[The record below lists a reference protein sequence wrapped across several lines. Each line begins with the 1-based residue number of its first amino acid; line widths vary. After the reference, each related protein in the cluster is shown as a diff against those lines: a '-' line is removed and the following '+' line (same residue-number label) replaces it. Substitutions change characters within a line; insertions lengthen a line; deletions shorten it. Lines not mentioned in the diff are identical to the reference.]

1 MSLGECNEWPCF
13 WRILENIFGAFEH
26 WLVSNCDLIFS
37 PSFAGLCSSGVCE
50 VRSSARRAC
59 FVLQGSSM
67 LLKSRSTSSSLALVL
82 QVFEASCWLM
92 ELDLS
97 VLLQLN
103 SWSIG
108 HHAWLLPL
116 RRLMCI
122 QLYKH
127 VAEVVYLWRWH
138 KLYTCSL
145 QVAPYE
151 RPALSKAYLF
161 PQGISQ
167 EKNRNFPTTCL
178 QCGLGYWLSSS

>member
-1 MSLGECNEWPCF
+1 
-13 WRILENIFGAFEH
+13 
-26 WLVSNCDLIFS
+26 
-37 PSFAGLCSSGVCE
+37 
-50 VRSSARRAC
+50 
-59 FVLQGSSM
+59 M
-67 LLKSRSTSSSLALVL
+67 LLKSRSTSSSLARVL
-82 QVFEASCWLM
+82 QVFEANRWLM

-103 SWSIG
+103 SWPIG
-108 HHAWLLPL
+108 HRAWLLPL

-138 KLYTCSL
+138 KLYTCAL

-167 EKNRNFPTTCL
+167 EKNINFPTTCL
-178 QCGLGYWLSSS
+178 QCGLGYWLSSSWSKEKHVQHWKCVCPWYIIIPVPLISIAIVLGSACKAPRISCHCG